1 MALVFYARV
10 SSKGQNLARQL
21 ARAKEVEADKVFTDK
36 FSGKNTNRSGLH
48 SLLNYVREGDTVEV
62 VSLDRLSRN
71 YKDIQRLVQELKNK
85 GVSLIVDDLPQTHT
99 GNNLVDQFMLDMMI
113 NLMGFVAQNEREKI
127 RERQRQGIEQAKKRG
142 AYKGRPTKFSED
154 SSDRE
159 GRLVFES
166 IKKDYQAGNY
176 KSKAG
181 LARKYG
187 LSRQQ
192 LYRILKRVDQ
202 AHWKK
207 VISWLTGKEELNYIV
222 KHTGPNGKKA
232 W

>member
-10 SSKGQNLARQL
+10 SSKSQNLDRQL

-36 FSGKNTNRSGLH
+36 LSGKNTKRQGLKDMF
-48 SLLNYVREGDTVEV
+48 SFIREGDTVEV

-71 YKDIQRLVQELKNK
+71 YNDIQKIIQQLKDK
-85 GVSLIVDDLPQTHT
+85 KVKLIVDDLPQTNT
-99 GNNLVDQFMLDMMI
+99 GNELVDQFMLDMMV

-127 RERQRQGIEQAKKRG
+127 KERQRQGIEQAKKRG
-142 AYKGRPTKFSED
+142 VYKGRPTKFSED

-176 KSKAG
+176 RSKAG

-192 LYRILKRVDQ
+192 LYRIINRIRESESAEND
-202 AHWKK
+202 
-207 VISWLTGKEELNYIV
+207 
-222 KHTGPNGKKA
+222 
-232 W
+232 

>member
-36 FSGKNTNRSGLH
+36 LSGKTTDRPGLKA
-48 SLLNYVREGDTVEV
+48 LMKYVREDDTVEV

-142 AYKGRPTKFSED
+142 VYKGRPFKYAPNSN
-154 SSDRE
+154 DRE
-159 GRLVFES
+159 GRLVYEK
-166 IKKDYQAGNY
+166 IKQEYLKGNY
-176 KSKAG
+176 KSKVQ
-181 LARKYG
+181 LAKDNG
-187 LSRQQ
+187 VSRQQ
-192 LYRILKRVDQ
+192 LYRIIKLIENESK
-202 AHWKK
+202 
-207 VISWLTGKEELNYIV
+207 
-222 KHTGPNGKKA
+222 
-232 W
+232 

>member
-36 FSGKNTNRSGLH
+36 LSGKTTDRPGLKA
-48 SLLNYVREGDTVEV
+48 LMKYVREDDTVEV

-142 AYKGRPTKFSED
+142 AYKGRPTKFSAD
-154 SSDRE
+154 SNDRE

-176 KSKAG
+176 QSKAG

-192 LYRILKRVDQ
+192 LYRIIKRIDQ
-202 AHWKK
+202 
-207 VISWLTGKEELNYIV
+207 N
-222 KHTGPNGKKA
+222 N
-232 W
+232 

>member
-36 FSGKNTNRSGLH
+36 FSGKNTDRPGLKA
-48 SLLNYVREGDTVEV
+48 LMKYVREDDTVEV

-142 AYKGRPTKFSED
+142 AYKGRPTKFSAD
-154 SSDRE
+154 SNDRE

-176 KSKAG
+176 QSKAG

-192 LYRILKRVDQ
+192 LYRIIKRIDQ
-202 AHWKK
+202 
-207 VISWLTGKEELNYIV
+207 N
-222 KHTGPNGKKA
+222 N
-232 W
+232 

>member
-1 MALVFYARV
+1 MSLIFYARV
-10 SSKGQNLARQL
+10 SSKGQNLDRQL
-21 ARAKEVEADKVFTDK
+21 ARAKEVNADKVFTDK
-36 FSGKNTNRSGLH
+36 LSGKTTDRPGLKA
-48 SLLNYVREGDTVEV
+48 LMKYVREGDTVEV

-71 YKDIQRLVQELKNK
+71 YKDIQHLVQKLKDK
-85 GVSLIVDDLPQTHT
+85 GVKLVVDDLPQTHT
-99 GNNLVDQFMLDMMI
+99 GNALVDQFMLDMMI

-154 SSDRE
+154 SNDRE
-159 GRLVFES
+159 GRLVFEG

-176 KSKAG
+176 QSKAG

-192 LYRILKRVDQ
+192 LYRIIKRIDQ
-202 AHWKK
+202 
-207 VISWLTGKEELNYIV
+207 N
-222 KHTGPNGKKA
+222 N
-232 W
+232 

>member
-10 SSKGQNLARQL
+10 SSKSQNLDRQL

-36 FSGKNTNRSGLH
+36 FSGKNTNRPGLH
-48 SLLNYVREGDTVEV
+48 ELFSYVREGDTVEV

-71 YKDIQRLVQELKNK
+71 YQDIQHLVQELKSK

-127 RERQRQGIEQAKKRG
+127 KERQRQGIEQAKKRG
-142 AYKGRPTKFSED
+142 VYKGRPTKFSED

-192 LYRILKRVDQ
+192 LYRIINR
-202 AHWKK
+202 
-207 VISWLTGKEELNYIV
+207 IEESE
-222 KHTGPNGKKA
+222 KA
-232 W
+232 ND

>member
-36 FSGKNTNRSGLH
+36 FSGKNTNRSGLKA
-48 SLLNYVREGDTVEV
+48 LMNYVREGDTVEV

-127 RERQRQGIEQAKKRG
+127 LERQRQGIEQAKKRG
-142 AYKGRPTKFSED
+142 VYKGRPFKYAPNSN
-154 SSDRE
+154 DRE
-159 GRLVFES
+159 GRLVYEK
-166 IKKDYQAGNY
+166 IKQEYLKGNY
-176 KSKAG
+176 KSKVQ
-181 LARKYG
+181 LAKDNG
-187 LSRQQ
+187 VSRQQ
-192 LYRILKRVDQ
+192 LYRII
-202 AHWKK
+202 K
-207 VISWLTGKEELNYIV
+207 VIENESK
-222 KHTGPNGKKA
+222 
-232 W
+232 

>member
-36 FSGKNTNRSGLH
+36 FSGKNTNRSGLKA
-48 SLLNYVREGDTVEV
+48 LMNYVREGDTVEG

-127 RERQRQGIEQAKKRG
+127 LERQRQGIEQAKKRG
-142 AYKGRPTKFSED
+142 VYKGRPFKYAPNSN
-154 SSDRE
+154 DRE
-159 GRLVFES
+159 GRLVYEK
-166 IKKDYQAGNY
+166 IKQEYLKGNY
-176 KSKAG
+176 KSKVQ
-181 LARKYG
+181 LAKDNG
-187 LSRQQ
+187 VSRQQ
-192 LYRILKRVDQ
+192 LYRIIKLIENESK
-202 AHWKK
+202 
-207 VISWLTGKEELNYIV
+207 
-222 KHTGPNGKKA
+222 
-232 W
+232 

>member
-85 GVSLIVDDLPQTHT
+85 GVKLIVDDLPQTHT
-99 GNNLVDQFMLDMMI
+99 GNGLVDQFMLDMMI

-127 RERQRQGIEQAKKRG
+127 KERQRQGIEQAKKRG

-159 GRLVFES
+159 GRLVFEG
-166 IKKDYQAGNY
+166 IKKDYQSGNY

-192 LYRILKRVDQ
+192 LYRIIKRIDQ
-202 AHWKK
+202 
-207 VISWLTGKEELNYIV
+207 N
-222 KHTGPNGKKA
+222 N
-232 W
+232 

>member
-36 FSGKNTNRSGLH
+36 FSGKTTDRPGLKA
-48 SLLNYVREGDTVEV
+48 LMKYVREDDTVEV

-71 YKDIQRLVQELKNK
+71 YKDIQHLVQKLKDK
-85 GVSLIVDDLPQTHT
+85 GVKLIVDDLPQTHT
-99 GNNLVDQFMLDMMI
+99 GNPLFDQFMLDTMI

-142 AYKGRPTKFSED
+142 AYKGRPIKFSED
-154 SSDRE
+154 SNDRE
-159 GRLVFES
+159 GKLVYDG
-166 IKKDYQAGNY
+166 IKKDYQSGNY
-176 KSKAG
+176 QSKAG

-192 LYRILKRVDQ
+192 LYRIIKRIDQ
-202 AHWKK
+202 
-207 VISWLTGKEELNYIV
+207 N
-222 KHTGPNGKKA
+222 N
-232 W
+232 

>member
-1 MALVFYARV
+1 MALIFYARV

-21 ARAKEVEADKVFTDK
+21 ARAKEVEADKVFTDE
-36 FSGKNTNRSGLH
+36 FSGKNTDRPGLH

-71 YKDIQRLVQELKNK
+71 YQDIQHLVQELKSK

-99 GNNLVDQFMLDMMI
+99 GNDLVDQFMLDVMI

-127 RERQRQGIEQAKKRG
+127 KERQRQGIEQAKKRG
-142 AYKGRPTKFSED
+142 VYKGRPTKFSED

-192 LYRILKRVDQ
+192 LYRIINRIEEGQ
-202 AHWKK
+202 E
-207 VISWLTGKEELNYIV
+207 GK
-222 KHTGPNGKKA
+222 
-232 W
+232 

>member
-21 ARAKEVEADKVFTDK
+21 ARAKEVKADKVFTDK
-36 FSGKNTNRSGLH
+36 FSGKNTDRPGLH
-48 SLLNYVREGDTVEV
+48 ELFSYVREGDTVEV
-62 VSLDRLSRN
+62 ISLDRLSRN
-71 YKDIQRLVQELKNK
+71 YQDIQRLVQELKDK
-85 GVSLIVDDLPQTHT
+85 GVKLIVDDLPQTHT
-99 GNNLVDQFMLDMMI
+99 GNGLVDQFMLDMMI

-127 RERQRQGIEQAKKRG
+127 RERQRQGIEQAKNRG

-154 SSDRE
+154 SNDRE
-159 GRLVFES
+159 GRLVFDG
-166 IKKDYQAGNY
+166 IKKDYQSGNY

-192 LYRILKRVDQ
+192 LYRIVKRIDQ
-202 AHWKK
+202 
-207 VISWLTGKEELNYIV
+207 SN
-222 KHTGPNGKKA
+222 
-232 W
+232 

>member
-1 MALVFYARV
+1 MALIFYARV
-10 SSKGQNLARQL
+10 SSKGQNLDRQL
-21 ARAKEVEADKVFTDK
+21 ARAKEVNADKVFTDK
-36 FSGKNTNRSGLH
+36 LSGKTTDRPGLKA
-48 SLLNYVREGDTVEV
+48 LMKYVREGDTVEV

-71 YKDIQRLVQELKNK
+71 YKDIQHLVQKLKDK
-85 GVSLIVDDLPQTHT
+85 GVKLVVDDLPQTHT
-99 GNNLVDQFMLDMMI
+99 GNALVDQFMLDMII

-154 SSDRE
+154 SNDRE
-159 GRLVFES
+159 GRLVFEG

-176 KSKAG
+176 QSKAG

-192 LYRILKRVDQ
+192 LYRIIKRIDQ
-202 AHWKK
+202 
-207 VISWLTGKEELNYIV
+207 N
-222 KHTGPNGKKA
+222 N
-232 W
+232 

>member
-10 SSKGQNLARQL
+10 SSKSQNLDRQL
-21 ARAKEVEADKVFTDK
+21 ARAKEVKADKVFTDK
-36 FSGKNTNRSGLH
+36 LSGKNTKRQGLKDMF
-48 SLLNYVREGDTVEV
+48 SFIREGDTVEV

-71 YKDIQRLVQELKNK
+71 YNDIQKIIQQLKDK
-85 GVSLIVDDLPQTHT
+85 KVKLIVDDLPQTNT
-99 GNNLVDQFMLDMMI
+99 GNELVDQFMLDMMV

-127 RERQRQGIEQAKKRG
+127 KERQRQGIEQAKKRG
-142 AYKGRPTKFSED
+142 VYKGRPTKFSED

-159 GRLVFES
+159 GKLVYDG
-166 IKKDYQAGNY
+166 IKKDYQSGNY

-192 LYRILKRVDQ
+192 LYRIINR
-202 AHWKK
+202 
-207 VISWLTGKEELNYIV
+207 IEESESEQ
-222 KHTGPNGKKA
+222 NG
-232 W
+232 